1 MFKPVGA
8 IAIASVLILLCGC
21 GGKAPTIN
29 ESMTKV
35 VQPQAEIIWNVTSR
49 AFNAKG
55 DGLDGSKITAADW
68 AALADAG
75 AKIRDRAQAIAD
87 APHVTVAT
95 ADETIMGQNASH
107 AGTKQTWDAASV
119 KQVQGL
125 IDANPKL
132 FAQHARVLADAGD
145 KVVKSSATHD
155 AALLYSVSAN
165 LDEVCDG
172 CHQPFWGTDE
182 PPPFP
187 GK

>member
-75 AKIRDRAQAIAD
+75 
-87 APHVTVAT
+87 
-95 ADETIMGQNASH
+95 
-107 AGTKQTWDAASV
+107 
-119 KQVQGL
+119 
-125 IDANPKL
+125 
-132 FAQHARVLADAGD
+132 D

-187 GK
+187 NKH